1 MGSCCM
7 ATHKPAQP
15 KEAPSKGAVLAA
27 KYRARANSLSDEERQ
42 RHRAHAMSLIYGN
55 PNGPAV
61 RARSR

>member
-1 MGSCCM
+1 M

-15 KEAPSKGAVLAA
+15 KKASSKGAVLAA
-27 KYRARANSLSDEERQ
+27 KYRARANAISAEKRQ
-42 RHRAHAMSLIYGN
+42 RHRAHAMSLIYVN